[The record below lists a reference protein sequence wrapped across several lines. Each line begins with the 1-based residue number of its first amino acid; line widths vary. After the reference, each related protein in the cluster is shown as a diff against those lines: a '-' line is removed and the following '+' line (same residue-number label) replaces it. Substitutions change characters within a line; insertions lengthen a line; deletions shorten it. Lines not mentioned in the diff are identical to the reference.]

1 MKSQMI
7 FPQTEKLLIQNFH
20 SQSCQWALI
29 TKLNSEILKLGFW
42 EKCKNQEFCAVSTFF
57 IIIHQHHYHK
67 DHQPP
72 SLKSVKAKFRDF
84 SISVIAISQM
94 VSPPESAKTIF

>member
-42 EKCKNQEFCAVSTFF
+42 EKCKNQEFGAVSTFF

-67 DHQPP
+67 DPQPT
-72 SLKSVKAKFRDF
+72 LFEKCKS
-84 SISVIAISQM
+84 
-94 VSPPESAKTIF
+94 